1 MRLARWVLTNRTA
14 LAVIRWLVGLVFLVS
29 AFGKIA
35 DPAGFAESVAAYR
48 ILPNVLVNPFAMVLP
63 WVEVFVGLS
72 LINRISVSGSA
83 LLAIVLSFVFL
94 VAVISAMVRGLDIEC
109 GCFTVAKSKVG
120 WELIARDLILLGMSL
135 VLFLGN
141 AFMERKLGE
150 SVLDKPAV

>member
-1 MRLARWVLTNRTA
+1 
-14 LAVIRWLVGLVFLVS
+14 LVS
-29 AFGKIA
+29 AVGKIA

-48 ILPNVLVNPFAMVLP
+48 ILPNFLINPFAMVLP

-94 VAVISAMVRGLDIEC
+94 VAVISAMARGLDIEC

-135 VLFLGN
+135 VLFLGD
-141 AFMERKLGE
+141 AFMGRKLGE

>member
-1 MRLARWVLTNRTA
+1 M
-14 LAVIRWLVGLVFLVS
+14 VS
-29 AFGKIA
+29 AVGKIA

-135 VLFLGN
+135 VLFFGN

>member
-14 LAVIRWLVGLVFLVS
+14 LAVVRWLVGLVFLVS
-29 AFGKIA
+29 AVGKIA

-48 ILPNVLVNPFAMVLP
+48 ILPNFLINPFAMVLP

-94 VAVISAMVRGLDIEC
+94 VAVISAMARGLDIEC

-135 VLFLGN
+135 VLFLGD
-141 AFMERKLGE
+141 AFMGRKLGE

>member
-1 MRLARWVLTNRTA
+1 
-14 LAVIRWLVGLVFLVS
+14 LVS
-29 AFGKIA
+29 AVGKIA

-135 VLFLGN
+135 VLFFGN

>member
-1 MRLARWVLTNRTA
+1 
-14 LAVIRWLVGLVFLVS
+14 LVS

>member
-1 MRLARWVLTNRTA
+1 M
-14 LAVIRWLVGLVFLVS
+14 VS

>member
-14 LAVIRWLVGLVFLVS
+14 LAVVRWLVGLVFLVS

>member
-14 LAVIRWLVGLVFLVS
+14 LAVVRWLVGLVFLVS
-29 AFGKIA
+29 AVGKIA

-48 ILPNVLVNPFAMVLP
+48 ILPNFLVNPFAMVLP

-94 VAVISAMVRGLDIEC
+94 VAVISAMARGLDIEC

-135 VLFLGN
+135 VLFLGD